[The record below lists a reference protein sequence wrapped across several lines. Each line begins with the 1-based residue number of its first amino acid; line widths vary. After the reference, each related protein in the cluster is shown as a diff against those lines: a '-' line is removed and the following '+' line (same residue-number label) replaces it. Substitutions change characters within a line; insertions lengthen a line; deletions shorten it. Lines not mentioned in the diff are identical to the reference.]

1 MMSGPNT
8 EPKFNFKKRNGKL
21 YAKFDAPA
29 LFCATDGF
37 IADVVVNQSIV
48 CTRNGLRGSLAIGW
62 EDSCT
67 AKPR

>member
-8 EPKFNFKKRNGKL
+8 EPKFNFKKRKRKL
-21 YAKFDAPA
+21 YAKFDAAA
-29 LFCATDGF
+29 LFRATDGF
-37 IADVVVNQSIV
+37 IANVVVNQSIV
-48 CTRNGLRGSLAIGW
+48 CTRNGRRGSLAIGC